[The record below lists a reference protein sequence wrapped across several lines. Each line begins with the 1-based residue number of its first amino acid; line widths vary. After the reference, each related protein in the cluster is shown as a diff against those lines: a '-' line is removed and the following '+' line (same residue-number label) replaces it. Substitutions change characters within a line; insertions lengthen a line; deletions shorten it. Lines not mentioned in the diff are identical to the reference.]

1 MFTNICIVVFAMSLI
16 ALPAVA
22 EDASKAAVLRDIQSN
37 APRTVGPFDARPQR
51 AVPANIHRRVLTNR
65 SGQLDT
71 NLIGYN

>member
-22 EDASKAAVLRDIQSN
+22 EDASKTAVLRDFQSN
-37 APRTVGPFDARPQR
+37 APRTVGPFDARAQR
-51 AVPANIHRRVLTNR
+51 AVPANIHRRALINR
-65 SGQLDT
+65 PGQFDT